1 MPNPF
6 DESQIK
12 FPVDCHYKI
21 ITENLHG
28 IDILII
34 ETLKNHGVHNPLK
47 KSSASETGKYL
58 SFDVEITIYSLE
70 SMKILD
76 RALKSIAGVKMVL

>member
-21 ITENLHG
+21 IAENLPG
-28 IDILII
+28 IDVQIV
-34 ETLKNHGVHNPLK
+34 ETLKNHGVTSPLK
-47 KSSASETGKYL
+47 KSSASETGKYV
-58 SFDVEITIYSLE
+58 SFDVEVTVHSLE